1 MSSTTL
7 IVYAHGALSTKN
19 SWNYIRQNLINRLTT
34 EQSLNED
41 ELPQEEFIK
50 YNLNREASSEIVDK
64 MVLKISEWIETKA
77 IKKLV
82 VVGHSF
88 GGVLSVHAVRK
99 LSGFLKEKKVKCRIV
114 TMSSPFAG
122 SEIAAVLRM
131 FKPGS
136 LFLLKPRSMFFEN
149 IGDHAAFIREFKSLP
164 LPCHT
169 HIFVTV
175 EGGAEWMPQAN
186 DGVVTIDSQR
196 FFENDPNASIHEI
209 KANHFEVLLADAV
222 VTQLYKEVK

>member
-19 SWNYIRQNLINRLTT
+19 SWNYIRQNLVSRLTT
-34 EQSLNED
+34 EQSLAED

-50 YNLNREASSEIVDK
+50 YNLNREASSEIVAK
-64 MVLKISEWIETKA
+64 MVLKISEWIEAKA
-77 IKKLV
+77 IKKLI

-99 LSGFLKEKKVKCRIV
+99 LSDFLKEKKVKCRMV
-114 TMSSPFAG
+114 TLSSPFAG

-136 LFLLKPRSMFFEN
+136 MFFKN
-149 IGDHAAFIREFKSLP
+149 IGDHTTFIREFKSLP

-169 HIFVTV
+169 HIFVTI

-186 DGVVTIDSQR
+186 DGVVTIASQR
-196 FFENDPNASIHEI
+196 FFEGDPNASIHEI

-222 VTQLYKEVK
+222 VSQLYKEVK